1 MKTLEKL
8 HATIQTYVV
17 KLEKHTDRF
26 WYAPVIGILAALDNL
41 IIIIPNDG
49 ILIASS
55 MIAPKRWSIF
65 AISVAIGS
73 TVGAI
78 ALCLLLKWQ
87 GLPWILNLFPGLDQ
101 SQAWT
106 LTDKFFD
113 QYGLYVVFVIGLSPL
128 MQQPVIILAALAHTP
143 LYELTAVIFAG
154 RLIKYLVLGY
164 VGSHS
169 PKLLKKIWGMEDEL
183 KDAGVK
189 IE

>member
-1 MKTLEKL
+1 MKILEEL

-17 KLEKHTDRF
+17 KLEKHTDRI
-26 WYAPVIGILAALDNL
+26 WYAPLIGILAALDNI

-78 ALCLLLKWQ
+78 ALCLILKSQ
-87 GLPWILNLFPGLDQ
+87 GLPWILNLYPGLDQ
-101 SQAWT
+101 SQAWI
-106 LTDKFFD
+106 LTERFFD
-113 QYGLYVVFVIGLSPL
+113 QYGLIVVFIIGLSPL
-128 MQQPVIILAALAHTP
+128 MQQPVVILAALAHTQ
-143 LYELTAVIFAG
+143 LYALAAVIFAG
-154 RLIKYLVLGY
+154 RFIKYMLLAY
-164 VGSHS
+164 IGSHS
-169 PKLLKKIWGMEDEL
+169 PKLLKKIWGIKDEL
-183 KDAGVK
+183 KDAGIK